1 MASCVDSIYDAP
13 QSETVRKTY
22 AQKFQEM
29 IGGPVSRTQD
39 FSVPKLNSLTV
50 NLAAP
55 GDVKIYSR
63 VATNVVYKLVAN
75 YEGLSAGSH
84 ELTFDAPEDVH
95 NFAVEVGNVVKETT
109 GEDVSFENAPDS
121 RTYVVEQAGKT
132 GVTDVY
138 SLYDTET
145 NERVSATFAI
155 EDVRSFDQILPAGRY
170 SDNTTSIGRVL
181 NGTKTDVHIDFKV
194 VNTTQKRIKVYPI
207 YWVASYRHEFGIYT
221 YDDHGDIAQEY
232 VIYRSRDKQDETDL
246 QIFFEDGDSWESANN
261 GDKETNRSNIFAYW
275 MQEEQYIYMKTCP
288 FQLM

>member
-95 NFAVEVGNVVKETT
+95 N
-109 GEDVSFENAPDS
+109 
-121 RTYVVEQAGKT
+121 
-132 GVTDVY
+132 
-138 SLYDTET
+138 
-145 NERVSATFAI
+145 
-155 EDVRSFDQILPAGRY
+155 LPW
-170 SDNTTSIGRVL
+170 
-181 NGTKTDVHIDFKV
+181 K
-194 VNTTQKRIKVYPI
+194 
-207 YWVASYRHEFGIYT
+207 WVMS
-221 YDDHGDIAQEY
+221 
-232 VIYRSRDKQDETDL
+232 
-246 QIFFEDGDSWESANN
+246 
-261 GDKETNRSNIFAYW
+261 
-275 MQEEQYIYMKTCP
+275 
-288 FQLM
+288 